1 MKTTSS
7 RRGVACSGPSR
18 STAIGLAAFALLAVG
33 CDRPNPGPPAES
45 NRPAPR
51 PTAEVE
57 VPPPAP
63 APADAPAP
71 GHAWGVVTPL
81 AENVVVIST
90 RHTGLAKGLTRKV
103 GEKVGAGDVL
113 AEIDSVEVAQALW
126 QLRQQEVQ
134 FHEIRWQAVQ
144 AESRLER
151 AKLNAEAKDAEAGI
165 AEDAMLALRD
175 AETPESSPEL
185 RQVRMQAIELRQQV
199 RVLIQEVEDGRRE
212 VAVLKERTDA
222 IVRSAEALRAS
233 IGPHVAP
240 VGTQGRWGADV
251 DRPSIVRLSTPV
263 AGVVID
269 RFVDEGAGVQAGA
282 PIVRVADLSTVRIVL
297 EAGEAG
303 LPLDA
308 LDGKE
313 VEIRLKA
320 GGEVFGRAR
329 ASVRSELSEEGGAIR
344 RLNLEIANPE
354 ARLIY
359 AARVDVDLKP
369 LDPKPADAKP
379 VDSEPA
385 QTPPKPAGEN

>member
-1 MKTTSS
+1 MA
-7 RRGVACSGPSR
+7 V
-18 STAIGLAAFALLAVG
+18 GLAGFALLAGG
-33 CDRPNPGPPAES
+33 CDRPNPGPPADS
-45 NRPAPR
+45 GKPAR
-51 PTAEVE
+51 ASASEVE
-57 VPPPAP
+57 IVPAPPAP
-63 APADAPAP
+63 PAADAPAP
-71 GHAWGVVTPL
+71 GHAWGVVAPL

-90 RHTGLAKGLTRKV
+90 RHAGLAKGLTRKV
-103 GEKVGAGDVL
+103 GERVSAGDVL

-134 FHEIRWQAVQ
+134 FHEIRWQVVQ

-151 AKLNAEAKDAEAGI
+151 AKLNAEAKDAVADI
-165 AEDAMLALRD
+165 AEDAMLALRY

-185 RQVRMQAIELRQQV
+185 RQVRMQAIELRQHV

-297 EAGEAG
+297 EAGEAE

-313 VEIRLKA
+313 VEIRLKV

-329 ASVRSELSEEGGAIR
+329 ASVRSELSDEGGAMR
-344 RLNLEIANPE
+344 RLSLEIANPD
-354 ARLIY
+354 ARLRY

-369 LDPKPADAKP
+369 MDPKPVEAKP

-385 QTPPKPAGEN
+385 QTPPKPTGEN